1 MEERTLV
8 RHLSC
13 AVALGLSSLIGI
25 TIPANARI
33 TSIVITTTTSPA
45 FGDQSF
51 GSVGKYEQLDGTAS
65 GEIDPKDRLNSV
77 IQDIELAPRNSRG
90 MVEYSMD
97 FSILKPIDTGASNHT
112 ILYDVVN
119 RGNKSSP
126 SLNIGGTATNPGD
139 GFLESEGYTLVW
151 SGWEGDITTGIKIK
165 LPVAKHKNGS
175 EITGRV
181 RAEYILGAP
190 ANTVDVTAPP
200 AYEAVS
206 TSNAGATLTS
216 RVHQDDPKDII
227 DTSQWAFADCSTTPF
242 PGTPSTTKVCL
253 NGEFD
258 TNHIYE
264 LVYTAKNPSV
274 TGIGFAATRDLITFL
289 RGGNDGHGNDRN
301 HDHGTSDTAGLA
313 PTNPL
318 GKSIDYAIIYG
329 SSQSG
334 RWIRTFLELGFNEG
348 ADHNLVVE
356 GAIPHKAS
364 NRGAFNIRFAQ
375 PTRLSGTQHTE
386 KQFPGQ
392 ESPQSWG
399 DTYDPIAGIF
409 AGQLDRCRKTD
420 TCPKITATET
430 DTEYWQALMA
440 LNTTDA
446 RGKRDFDIPSNVR
459 IYHFAGTQHG
469 GGDPRNQPPTVPPNP
484 PANCQLRSNSNP
496 FIPAQ
501 RALLVAL
508 QQWITHGK
516 EPPRSLYP
524 SIGRGSLV
532 PVKQIKIP
540 YIPAVNFTLPG
551 LYAQRFHLDRG
562 PDFDER
568 DVSGVMDEPPVA
580 GRAYAALAPRVDAD
594 GNDVD
599 GLRNTNMQ
607 APLGTYSG
615 WNIRKAGF
623 SEGDSCDLT
632 GAFIPF
638 FKTKAERDAVHD
650 PRPSLAERYPTH
662 ADYVAKVTAAADQLV
677 KQRLL
682 LQQDADLI
690 ISQANAAAVP

>member
-1 MEERTLV
+1 MEECALL
-8 RHLSC
+8 RHPSC
-13 AVALGLSSLIGI
+13 AIALGLLSLIGAA
-25 TIPANARI
+25 TPADARI
-33 TSIVITTTTSPA
+33 TSIVIATKTSPV
-45 FGDQSF
+45 FSGQSF
-51 GSVGKYEQLDGTAS
+51 RSVGQYEQLDGTAA
-65 GEIDPKDRLNSV
+65 GELDPKDPLNVV

-97 FSILKPIDTGASNHT
+97 ISILKPIDTSNGNHT

-119 RGNKSSP
+119 RGNKGSP
-126 SLNIGGTATNPGD
+126 SLNIGGSATAIGD

-151 SGWEGDITTGIKIK
+151 SGWEGDITSGIKIT
-165 LPVAKHKNGS
+165 LPVAKNKNGS
-175 EITGRV
+175 EIKGSV

-190 ANTVDVTAPP
+190 AKTVDVTAQP

-206 TSNAGATLTS
+206 TNNSGATLTT
-216 RVHQDDPKDII
+216 RVHQDDAKELIPNTD
-227 DTSQWAFADCSTTPF
+227 WAFADCSGGL
-242 PGTPSTTKVCL
+242 PGTPSTIKVCL
-253 NGEFD
+253 NDGFD

-264 LVYTAKNPSV
+264 LVYAAKNPTV
-274 TGIGFAATRDLITFL
+274 TGIGFAATRDFVSFL
-289 RGGNDGHGNDRN
+289 RGRNDKHDDDGD
-301 HDHGTSDTAGLA
+301 HDHGKKGKAGPA

-318 GKSIDYAIIYG
+318 DKSIDYAIIYG

-348 ADHNLVVE
+348 QDHDRVFE

-386 KQFPGQ
+386 RQFPGQ
-392 ESPQSWG
+392 ESPQTWG
-399 DTYDPIAGIF
+399 DTSDPIAGIF
-409 AGQLDRCRKTD
+409 GGQLDRCRKSD

-446 RGKRDFDIPSNVR
+446 NGRRDFDIPPNVR

-469 GGDPRNQPPTVPPNP
+469 GGDPLNQPPTVLPGF

-524 SIGRGSLV
+524 TLGRGSLV
-532 PVKQIKIP
+532 PVSQITVP
-540 YIPAVNFTLPG
+540 YIPAVNFTLQG
-551 LYAQRFHLDRG
+551 LYAQRFHLNRG

-568 DVSGVMDEPPVA
+568 DVSGVMDEPPAV
-580 GRAYAALAPRVDAD
+580 GHAYAALAPQVDAD
-594 GNDVD
+594 GNDID
-599 GLRNTNMQ
+599 GLRNTNLQ
-607 APLGTYSG
+607 VPLGTYTG

-632 GAFIPF
+632 GGFIPF
-638 FKTKAERDAVHD
+638 FKTKADRDAAGD
-650 PRPSLAERYPTH
+650 KRPSLAERYPSH
-662 ADYVAKVTAAADQLV
+662 ADYVAKVTAAANQLV

-682 LQQDADLI
+682 LQQDADMI
-690 ISQANAAAVP
+690 IKQANDAAVP